1 MINTDNWTRYVPN
14 ESMPSENTRVL
25 VSDGEVVVIARYIKN
40 NGEIVWIF
48 DEESHK
54 DIKIDWFQALPEE
67 PPKIVSGSAE
77 NVLTT

>member
-1 MINTDNWTRYVPN
+1 MINIENWTRYVPN
-14 ESMPSENTRVL
+14 ESMPRENTRVL
-25 VSDGEVVVIARYIKN
+25 VSDGELVVIARYLIN
-40 NGEIVWIF
+40 NNEIIWLF

-54 DIKIDWFQALPEE
+54 GIKIDWFQALPEE